1 MNKSSL
7 GRIRFTPTVVAIAL
21 AALSAGVAE
30 AQTAKPR
37 PGAAAPGAV
46 AVGPPPAAMG
56 LPSYYQKYVDAGGIG
71 VFAAGNVPDE
81 ALVDTR
87 NWIMAMLGANPLI
100 RQAMA
105 RHGSVVVILPENEP
119 ITSVPRMED
128 LPQMFPNQDWNL
140 RRGGGGTL
148 ARPLTWMGVENVLKP
163 PTDKFPKENNMVHEF
178 AHAIENI
185 GIALANKA
193 LHDRLTGAYA
203 SATAR
208 GLWKGTYAG
217 KNMDE
222 YFAEGTQSWFHC
234 NRIND
239 RDHNDVDTREKL
251 KKYDPELAAILKI
264 VYGDLPNQ
272 SMKRRGEE

>member
-1 MNKSSL
+1 MMSHGRRSPSL
-7 GRIRFTPTVVAIAL
+7 FAVF
-21 AALSAGVAE
+21 AALSSVSFVADAE

-37 PGAAAPGAV
+37 PSAAAAAV
-46 AVGPPPAAMG
+46 QVGPPPAAFG
-56 LPSYYQKYVDAGGIG
+56 LAPYFQKYADAGGIG
-71 VFAAGNVPDE
+71 IFAAGNVPDE
-81 ALVDTR
+81 ALVDTHK
-87 NWIMAMLGANPLI
+87 WVTTMLGPNPLI

-105 RHGSVVVILPENEP
+105 RNGAVVVILPENEP
-119 ITSVPRMED
+119 ITTVPRMED
-128 LPQMFPNQDWNL
+128 LPQAFPNQDWSK

-148 ARPLTWMGVENVLKP
+148 ARPLTWMGVENVLHL
-163 PTDKFPKENNMVHEF
+163 PTDNFPQENNMVHEF
-178 AHAIENI
+178 AHAVENI
-185 GIALANKA
+185 GIGSANKE
-193 LHDRLTGAYA
+193 LHARLERAYT

-234 NRIND
+234 NRQND
-239 RDHNDVDTREKL
+239 RDHNDVDTRAEL
-251 KKYDPELAAILKI
+251 KKYDPELAAILAI